1 MCHLLMDA
9 IRRVEVQL
17 ISDIQ
22 RIAGAYEEEGWLP
35 DSAQALMRNLL
46 Q

>member
-9 IRRVEVQL
+9 IHRGDVQV

-22 RIAGAYEEEGWLP
+22 LIAGAYEEEGWLP